1 MSDLSPPNKQT
12 ENELTAKMSKGF
24 SFRRMWGLMKKEFI
38 QLKRDRMT
46 VGMLI
51 GIPFMQLMLFG
62 FAINMDPQK
71 LPTYLVQAD
80 DSVFARSYLKSLEN
94 TGYFDFKGRLESV
107 LEIDSLFKK
116 GEALFV
122 ITIPEDFSARL
133 VRGDRPAVL
142 IEVDATD
149 PIAAQRAITAATN
162 ASLTSLSHDLK
173 GPLAHLKGKEGPFEV
188 RVHRRFN
195 PENITQYNT
204 VPGIVGVI
212 LTMTLVMVT
221 SFALARERERGT
233 LENLYAMP
241 LKPLEVMLGKIL
253 PFIIG
258 AYVQLTVVLVLAKLL
273 FDIPMLGSFWVLSIG
288 LVLFIMANLAVG
300 FTFSTIAK
308 NQLQAMQMSIFF
320 FLPSILLSGFMFPFA
335 GMPGWAQALGS
346 GLPLT
351 HFLRIIRGV
360 LLKDASFVDIWP
372 HLWPLM
378 IILSVVSLIALK
390 RYKATLD

>member
-1 MSDLSPPNKQT
+1 MSELSS
-12 ENELTAKMSKGF
+12 ENVQNAKMSKGF
-24 SFRRMWGLMKKEFI
+24 SFRRMWGLVQKEFI

-71 LPTYLVQAD
+71 LPTYVVQAD

-94 TGYFDFKGRLESV
+94 TGYFDFIGQITDRAEVDKV
-107 LEIDSLFKK
+107 LKS

-122 ITIPEDFSARL
+122 ITIPEDFSRKL
-133 VRGDRPAVL
+133 VRGERPQVL

-149 PIAAQRAITAATN
+149 TIAAQRAISAATSTPLS
-162 ASLTSLSHDLK
+162 ALTHDLK
-173 GPLAHLKGKEGPFEV
+173 GPLAHLQGKAGPFDV

-212 LTMTLVMVT
+212 LTMTLVMIT
-221 SFALARERERGT
+221 SFSLARERERGT

-241 LKPLEVMLGKIL
+241 LRPLEVMLGKLL

-258 AYVQLTVVLVLAKLL
+258 AYVQLTIVLILAKLV
-273 FDIPMLGSFWVLSIG
+273 FDIPMLGSFWVLSLG

-308 NQLQAMQMSIFF
+308 TQLQAVQMSTFF

-335 GMPGWAQALGS
+335 GMPGWAQTLGS
-346 GLPLT
+346 GLPMT

-360 LLKDASFVDIWP
+360 LLKDAGLVDIWP